1 VTQEK
6 EKGMFYWDP
15 MYFVFALPALLLAFW
30 AQMRVRSA
38 YNKYL
43 KVPNS
48 RGISGGEAA
57 ERLLS
62 SQGLSGVGIEGTPGT
77 LTDHYD
83 PRDKTLHLSQGVAY
97 GKSVAAVSIVAHE
110 VGHAVQ
116 DATQYAPRR
125 LRTGIVGLVTVSS
138 WLGPLIFTGG
148 MLFNS
153 SSLSWVGLILFSSS
167 VLFALVTLPVE
178 LNASQRALQMLTSS
192 GLLVTSD
199 EQNGARTVLNA
210 AAWTYVAA
218 LAQVLATLLYYVTIL
233 SGSSRRRR

>member
-1 VTQEK
+1 
-6 EKGMFYWDP
+6 MFFWDP

-43 KVPNS
+43 RVPNS
-48 RGISGGEAA
+48 RGISGSEAA

-83 PRDKTLHLSQGVAY
+83 PRDKRLHLSQGVAY
-97 GKSVAAVSIVAHE
+97 GKSVAAISIVAHE

-116 DATQYAPRR
+116 DSTQYAPMR
-125 LRTGIVGLVTVSS
+125 LRTGIVGMVTVSS
-138 WLGPLIFTGG
+138 WLGPLVFIGG

-153 SSLSWVGLILFSSS
+153 SSLSWLGLILFSGS
-167 VLFALVTLPVE
+167 VVFALVTLPVE
-178 LNASQRALQMLTSS
+178 LNASHRALQMLTTS
-192 GLLVTSD
+192 GLVVTREE
-199 EQNGARTVLNA
+199 EQGARQVLNA

-218 LAQVLATLLYYVTIL
+218 LVQVLSTLLYYVTIL
-233 SGSSRRRR
+233 SGPGRRRR